1 MQRCQPPRSRNEAGI
16 RKGPPNLRLLDKTG
30 PKDRLFFIVSSL
42 ISVMLR
48 YWEKKWLFVTLL
60 DGLKMV
66 VDTSGGESP
75 EPRVGVNKGK
85 AGASPDG
92 ELGPDLPSS

>member
-1 MQRCQPPRSRNEAGI
+1 
-16 RKGPPNLRLLDKTG
+16 
-30 PKDRLFFIVSSL
+30 
-42 ISVMLR
+42 MLR